1 MPVDAWFSTSLPS
14 AWAYA
19 HTDTI
24 SRHHTNGFSM
34 TLYAYHVN
42 FTTPAFL
49 GNAQQQA
56 QWRTPPLKAL
66 LRQWWRVAVAQ
77 QVRYNTETLRQQEN
91 ALFGTAADGEGDSR
105 QSLIRIRL
113 SHWNMGKLTSW
124 KGLEQESIP
133 HAEAEKSQYL
143 VGPHAYLGYGPLDGR
158 GGTQFSRK
166 EGTAIQAGDTA
177 TFSLAFVPRREM
189 DADTQRQHERNI
201 QIALWLMDRYGTLG
215 GRSRNGWGSLSLQPA
230 DDGTAALDGQLGS
243 TLKLP
248 WQDALQRD
256 WPHALGTDAKGALV
270 WQTAAF
276 DDWKK
281 LMQELARTKI
291 ALRTQFKFPHE
302 RPDGLVHDRHWLSY
316 PVTTHGVKTW
326 GGNARLPNSLRFKV
340 RPAPGNP
347 QQLVGVIFHVPCLP
361 PPAFQPDLRAIE
373 RVWQTVHALLDAQP
387 ALRRIPA

>member
-133 HAEAEKSQYL
+133 HPEAEKSQYL

-256 WPHALGTDAKGALV
+256 WPH
-270 WQTAAF
+270 
-276 DDWKK
+276 
-281 LMQELARTKI
+281 
-291 ALRTQFKFPHE
+291 
-302 RPDGLVHDRHWLSY
+302 
-316 PVTTHGVKTW
+316 
-326 GGNARLPNSLRFKV
+326 SL
-340 RPAPGNP
+340 
-347 QQLVGVIFHVPCLP
+347 
-361 PPAFQPDLRAIE
+361 
-373 RVWQTVHALLDAQP
+373 
-387 ALRRIPA
+387 